1 VVVQDLSYFQNEEA
15 RMQRELEVQEKRIRK
30 ELVKQDILRQKVL
43 IRFGLDLFFSS
54 VIIFILF
61 TDIVFPYIKREEQIK
76 KEMERQERER
86 QKEEE
91 RLLRERQREE
101 DRLLREQRREQERRE
116 KFLQKESIRV
126 CKIVLPNCNHSDL
139 PCENK
144 GCLCYWFL

>member
-1 VVVQDLSYFQNEEA
+1 
-15 RMQRELEVQEKRIRK
+15 MQRELEVQEKRIRK
-30 ELVKQDILRQKVL
+30 ELVKQDILRQKVTD
-43 IRFGLDLFFSS
+43 RFGLDLFFSS
-54 VIIFILF
+54 MIDYIYSV
-61 TDIVFPYIKREEQIK
+61 TDIVFTYIKREEQIK

-139 PCENK
+139 SCQDK